1 MPFIKWPSINKFS
14 DVYHSA
20 KRNQINNVTLRGKIK
35 LHGTNAA
42 IRIEPDGTLVGQKRS
57 SDVMIGDDNAGFAQ
71 WLSTVKHNRVQT
83 TSGMILFGE
92 WAGRGIQSNDAVTG
106 IADKKFFVFAY
117 GLITQFEVTEDGEK
131 VMRTGVEDVVIEPE
145 KLQNVVDYVFGPY
158 AYNSDHVS
166 KNIIVLPWYTEPQHV
181 RMMDQ
186 DDAQKFITAA
196 TTLVDEVVGVED
208 PYIKETFG
216 VSGPGEGIVYYAL
229 DQGVH
234 WRDWMFKV
242 KSDAHTVNKSK
253 VRDHVAPEKPAGMD
267 EFVEMFFTV
276 NRFRQMLVEEL
287 GGVADRKKTGDFL
300 KAVMSD
306 VHKES
311 ANEIELADFE
321 WKDVTKY
328 AVGVTRLW
336 LFDEADKLA

>member
-20 KRNQINNVTLRGKIK
+20 KRNQINDVTLRGKIK

-42 IRIEPDGTLVGQKRS
+42 IRIEPDGTLVGQKKTA
-57 SDVMIGDDNAGFAQ
+57 DVMIGDDNAGFAQ
-71 WLSTVKHNRVQT
+71 WLSTVEYTGDDEHTKA
-83 TSGMILFGE
+83 GLIFFGE

-106 IADKKFFVFAY
+106 IADKKFFIFAIAQIVPY
-117 GLITQFEVTEDGEK
+117 TTVEDGETIT
-131 VMRTGVEDVVIEPE
+131 RTGVAEIQLNPSLIQHTVNNAFAD
-145 KLQNVVDYVFGPY
+145 NND
-158 AYNSDHVS
+158 
-166 KNIIVLPWYTEPQHV
+166 IIVLPWYTEPQHV

-253 VRDHVAPEKPAGMD
+253 VRDHVAPEKPEGMD
-267 EFVEMFFTV
+267 EFVEMFFTL
-276 NRFRQMLVEEL
+276 NRFQQMLDEAL
-287 GGVADRKKTGDFL
+287 DGVADRKKTGDFL

-311 ANEIELADFE
+311 VHEIELADFE

>member
-71 WLSTVKHNRVQT
+71 WLSTVEHNTVQT

-92 WAGRGIQSNDAVTG
+92 WAGRGIQSGDAVTG
-106 IADKKFFVFAY
+106 ISDKKFFVFAY
-117 GLITQFEVTEDGEK
+117 GLITQFEATEDGEP
-131 VMRTGVEDVVIEPE
+131 VMRTGVEDMIIEPE
-145 KLQNVVDYVFGPY
+145 LLQNVVNYVFGDPE
-158 AYNSDHVS
+158 D
-166 KNIIVLPWYTEPQHV
+166 IIVLPWYTEPRHV

-186 DDAQKFITAA
+186 DDAQNFITAA

-216 VSGPGEGIVYYAL
+216 VSGPGEGIVFYAL
-229 DQGVH
+229 DMGVH
-234 WRDWMFKV
+234 WRDWLFKV

-253 VRDHVAPEKPAGMD
+253 VRDHVAPEKPEGMD
-267 EFVEMFFTV
+267 EFVEMFFTL
-276 NRFRQMLVEEL
+276 NRFRQMLDEEL

-311 ANEIELADFE
+311 VHEIELADFE